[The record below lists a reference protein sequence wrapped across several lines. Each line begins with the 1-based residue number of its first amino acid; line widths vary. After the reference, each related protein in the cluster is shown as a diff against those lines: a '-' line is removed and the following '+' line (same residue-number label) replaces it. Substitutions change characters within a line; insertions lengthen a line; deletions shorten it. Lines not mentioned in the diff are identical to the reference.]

1 MNKTLLLSFFFLLP
15 AACKKEVKRNVV
27 RPDKRDSQVVSSG
40 EAVVILD
47 TTDLYR
53 LPKDTGGE
61 HRKVYKNDS
70 KGNFSYFIYEPSGYS
85 ENKLEYP
92 LLVFL
97 HGIGERGTT
106 QEELKKVITHGPPKL
121 IEMGDWSPQYPFLV
135 LSPQL
140 DSRVNIWRPADVEY
154 MIKYISQLYRV
165 NKRRIYLT
173 GLSLGGQGVWNYGGI
188 YGLTGKVAA
197 LVPVCGSGNLANIQ
211 NLRHLPVWAFH
222 GSNDNLIKAF
232 SENGSVPMI
241 MGINDSKPSIPAK
254 VTIYP
259 GVGHDS
265 WTITYNGEG
274 QKNAI
279 TAYDPYDVDLY
290 DWMLQYTKD

>member
-1 MNKTLLLSFFFLLP
+1 M
-15 AACKKEVKRNVV
+15 
-27 RPDKRDSQVVSSG
+27 
-40 EAVVILD
+40 
-47 TTDLYR
+47 
-53 LPKDTGGE
+53 
-61 HRKVYKNDS
+61 
-70 KGNFSYFIYEPSGYS
+70 
-85 ENKLEYP
+85 
-92 LLVFL
+92 

-106 QEELKKVITHGPPKL
+106 QEEFKKIITHGPPKL

-140 DSRVNIWRPADVEY
+140 Y
-154 MIKYISQLYRV
+154 CV

-173 GLSLGGQGVWNYGGI
+173 GLSLGGQGVWNYGGT

-197 LVPVCGSGNLANIQ
+197 LVPVCSSGNLANIQ

-241 MGINDSKPSIPAK
+241 MGINDSKPSVPAK

-279 TAYDPYDVDLY
+279 TANDPYDVDLY

>member
-1 MNKTLLLSFFFLLP
+1 M
-15 AACKKEVKRNVV
+15 
-27 RPDKRDSQVVSSG
+27 
-40 EAVVILD
+40 
-47 TTDLYR
+47 
-53 LPKDTGGE
+53 
-61 HRKVYKNDS
+61 
-70 KGNFSYFIYEPSGYS
+70 
-85 ENKLEYP
+85 
-92 LLVFL
+92 

-106 QEELKKVITHGPPKL
+106 QEELKKVITPVPPKL

-135 LSPQL
+135 LSP
-140 DSRVNIWRPADVEY
+140 
-154 MIKYISQLYRV
+154 QLYRV

-173 GLSLGGQGVWNYGGI
+173 GLSLGGQGVWNYGGT

-211 NLRHLPVWAFH
+211 NLRHLPVWAFL

-290 DWMLQYTKD
+290 DWMLQYTMIDHSKL